1 MGDLDKFTTDGVI
14 QLFKHNGRYHK
25 NNSNKDINPLK
36 TCLNYSFTE
45 TSNDIKQAENIFHEE
60 MSKSYLYGRNTKR
73 EVDAIT
79 ACGWVFTLPKEV
91 SDYST
96 ISKDNIAYINPEKE
110 KLFLKE
116 YTILFQ
122 QGMALYFMIA
132 FIMMKRLNHIY
143 IYILY
148 RALN

>member
-1 MGDLDKFTTDGVI
+1 
-14 QLFKHNGRYHK
+14 
-25 NNSNKDINPLK
+25 
-36 TCLNYSFTE
+36 
-45 TSNDIKQAENIFHEE
+45 
-60 MSKSYLYGRNTKR
+60 
-73 EVDAIT
+73 
-79 ACGWVFTLPKEV
+79 LPKEV

-143 IYILY
+143 IYILPRTKLDHDLARFKTQRTTKVEQTESGRYEFVY
-148 RALN
+148 RLKKDKYGNPIPLKNYAKMQAFH